1 MINIIVASHGP
12 MANAMLDSAR
22 MVYGDLPYCYAVTL
36 TGEAGIEGFKQDF
49 ARVLAQASQH
59 AEGVLVLCDMQSGTP
74 WNVASSAAFSPDTT
88 PPVAVL
94 GGVNLPMLLHP
105 RACRRERRGQPAAGA
120 HPTHAGGSCSRF
132 CRAIRRLLRTPL

>member
-12 MANAMLDSAR
+12 MAKAMLDSAR

-36 TGEAGIEGFKQDF
+36 TGEAGIEGFKQEF

-94 GGVNLPMLLHP
+94 GGVNLPMLLQTDEIH
-105 RACRRERRGQPAAGA
+105 ALADVNAAASLLLALTQPTLVVAAPA
-120 HPTHAGGSCSRF
+120 SAVQSDDF
-132 CRAIRRLLRTPL
+132 

>member
-36 TGEAGIEGFKQDF
+36 TGEAGIEGFKQNF

-74 WNVASSAAFSPDTT
+74 WNVACEAAFNPRTQ
-88 PPVAVL
+88 PPVAVVA
-94 GGVNLPMLLHP
+94 GVNFPMLLQTD
-105 RACRRERRGQPAAGA
+105 EVMAARDVHHAAA
-120 HPTHAGGSCSRF
+120 HIIELTLPTLVQAKPVDSAQTDDF
-132 CRAIRRLLRTPL
+132 

>member
-12 MANAMLDSAR
+12 MAKAMLDSAR

-74 WNVASSAAFSPDTT
+74 WNVASSAAFRQT
-88 PPVAVL
+88 PRRQWRCWAGLICRCCCKPMRSTR
-94 GGVNLPMLLHP
+94 LP
-105 RACRRERRGQPAAGA
+105 
-120 HPTHAGGSCSRF
+120 T
-132 CRAIRRLLRTPL
+132 